1 MDIRKIVRH
10 IKNKHKK
17 DNELSLQQPLT
28 KHDAKLE
35 DNFATVETKLENTD
49 EPQTKQ
55 TEDLILMSTDFNNEE
70 LPLVDVDKKDAITES
85 NNIPADIRPE
95 NGANWSTTP
104 VQNTDAKNSSPTD
117 SPKKLKNNKTSS
129 VGICKFGND
138 EGKCLLGVLVH
149 RTDRLKQKCY
159 ITHPVVK
166 VYLMNEA
173 SRSYFEKDEMTLG
186 IESRNDFTAKQRD
199 RIIPQCT
206 QPSKFLVNNEPSP
219 FWNELLLFK
228 ASYNYVTNPD
238 HHALLLF
245 EILDYEDN
253 DDTRSKLTKPTPPT
267 TANNC
272 NRWIRIAWAFLKLSS
287 RVGKVNVGTPVRLQL
302 YKAAKE
308 ININDENRPEVY
320 SFYANG
326 IRNKYPGTLYV
337 TIKMV
342 MTTITKSTIAF
353 NEESADHQ
361 STDNEDANL
370 QQSTHNTDSN
380 AEKEN
385 QQQPSP
391 EINDFRSNLRS
402 SNMEI
407 STRKQPAPLKCKI
420 PKKLVATLCAGRNG
434 SISVKFSPDGQYL
447 AYAHSDISECVIS
460 IYQPFKEK
468 LLGQLVGHTGLI
480 YELFWSDDSSL
491 LLSASADCTARLW
504 EIGNR
509 NCCQIIAH
517 PSYVYCARFYPKQNQ
532 YIFTGCF
539 DKRIR
544 IWYCPAARS
553 SASVIH
559 AKLITTLEWHPSF
572 VNSIVFSHDGQ
583 TMYSGDGNGLLL
595 VWRCCT
601 NGVENWTVQKEI
613 WYDKEMIKKIPIN
626 ALHLT
631 NTSQLLCV
639 HYRDGVMKIF
649 ETASYSVLKVCGKSS
664 FISICTKGEISPCGQ
679 LYFSGNDRGSV
690 TVWNLKFGTASYE
703 FPTPWENHTV
713 ICVSFH
719 PFENWI
725 AFAVCGE
732 MQPLFLYAA
741 VEDNIGR
748 RSVAESTVSS
758 SNTENL
764 QFDTI
769 RADLI
774 LKRQKLLSLTDAKIK
789 LIDR

>member
-1 MDIRKIVRH
+1 MDFRKIVKH
-10 IKNKHKK
+10 IKNKRKK

-28 KHDAKLE
+28 KNDAKME
-35 DNFATVETKLENTD
+35 DNFAIAETKLQSTDD
-49 EPQTKQ
+49 EPETKQ
-55 TEDLILMSTDFNNEE
+55 TEDLILMSADFNNEE
-70 LPLVDVDKKDAITES
+70 LPLVDVDKKDAVAES
-85 NNIPADIRPE
+85 NNIRADIRPE
-95 NGANWSTTP
+95 NGETVSTTP
-104 VQNTDAKNSSPTD
+104 VQSTNADSSSPTD
-117 SPKKLKNNKTSS
+117 SPNKLKNSKTSS
-129 VGICKFGND
+129 VGISKFGND
-138 EGKCLLGVLVH
+138 EGKCLLGVVVH
-149 RTDRLKQKCY
+149 RTDRLKQKSY
-159 ITHPVVK
+159 ITHPIVK

-173 SRSYFEKDEMTLG
+173 SRSYFDKEEMTIG
-186 IESRNDFTAKQRD
+186 IESRNDFTTKQRD

-219 FWNELLLFK
+219 LWNELLLFK

-253 DDTRSKLTKPTPPT
+253 DDTRSKSTKPTPPT
-267 TANNC
+267 TASSC

-287 RVGKVNVGTPVRLQL
+287 RVSKVNVGTPVRLQL

-342 MTTITKSTIAF
+342 TTTMTQSTIAL

-361 STDNEDANL
+361 STENAYANL
-370 QQSTHNTDSN
+370 QQPTCNTDSS

-385 QQQPSP
+385 QEQNSLA
-391 EINDFRSNLRS
+391 INDFRSNF
-402 SNMEI
+402 EI

-460 IYQPFKEK
+460 IYQPSKEK

-544 IWYCPAARS
+544 IWYCHAARS

-595 VWRCCT
+595 VWRCCA

-613 WYDKEMIKKIPIN
+613 WYDKEMIRKIPIN

-631 NTSQLLCV
+631 NNSEMLCV
-639 HYRDGVMKIF
+639 HYRDGVMKIL
-649 ETASYSVLKVCGKSS
+649 ETANCSVLKVCGKPS
-664 FISICTKGEISPCGQ
+664 FISICTKGEISPCG
-679 LYFSGNDRGSV
+679 
-690 TVWNLKFGTASYE
+690 TASYE
-703 FPTPWENHTV
+703 FPTLWENHTV
-713 ICVSFH
+713 ICISFH

-741 VEDNIGR
+741 VEGDEESFQHTHTHNDIGKR
-748 RSVAESTVSS
+748 NVAESTVTSL
-758 SNTENL
+758 NTENL

-769 RADLI
+769 RADII
-774 LKRQKLLSLTDAKIK
+774 LKRQKVLSRIDAKIK